1 MWFWNH
7 LCGLGTRSGCN
18 GASAS
23 QHTTN
28 MLSKESAEAIR
39 TPKGLGLAIGL
50 GLIAAPF
57 TGGMSLA
64 YMGCHVA
71 VAAAT
76 QKKKPEQK

>member
-1 MWFWNH
+1 
-7 LCGLGTRSGCN
+7 
-18 GASAS
+18 
-23 QHTTN
+23 

-76 QKKKPEQK
+76 QKKKPEQKRIWNLYSLSQHQNEILYRNRPPAF

>member
-1 MWFWNH
+1 
-7 LCGLGTRSGCN
+7 
-18 GASAS
+18 
-23 QHTTN
+23 

-64 YMGCHVA
+64 YVGCHVA

-76 QKKKPEQK
+76 QKKKPEQN